1 MSSGSSS
8 SGAVAAALPADVEA
22 PRPAGLAPANSMR
35 LSLCCCL
42 ALEKSGTYSKM
53 MLELSRPYHLAG
65 EPHMRRMRYLSSMTR
80 ASKPGMSVSGE
91 MTLRSRQNRKSP
103 TLECS
108 R

>member
-8 SGAVAAALPADVEA
+8 AAAAMAGEA
-22 PRPAGLAPANSMR
+22 ATEAGLPAGLALAYSMR
-35 LSLCCCL
+35 VSLCWRF

-65 EPHMRRMRYLSSMTR
+65 DPHMRRMRYLSSMTR

-91 MTLRSRQNRKSP
+91 MTLRSRQKRKSS